1 MQILLNVLL
10 LYASLVL
17 CGLQYLLYG
26 PLGLLE
32 IEELYERFI
41 IKTIETILAA
51 VVLRLEIDGCFMLM
65 FVGILAG
72 KVWTWMG
79 EGRLETHE
87 QQPFLT
93 SKVRCVRFSIA
104 LLLSVS
110 FDIFMVMYAVRAIRL
125 STGPSMMLLG
135 ALEFS
140 VMTISSVSTA
150 IHFAFSV
157 TATFI
162 IEYRSQEVGTL
173 TWDEKYRWM
182 TSLSLTTGK
191 LKPNVCD
198 I

>member
-10 LYASLVL
+10 LYASLVV

-26 PLGLLE
+26 PLGFFE

-41 IKTIETILAA
+41 ITTIETLLAT
-51 VVLRLEIDGCFMLM
+51 VILRLEIDGCFMLI

-72 KVWTWMG
+72 KLWTWMG

-93 SKVRCVRFSIA
+93 SKVRCARFSIA

-110 FDIFMVMYAVRAIRL
+110 FDVFMVMYAVRAIRL
-125 STGPSMMLLG
+125 TTGPSMMLLG
-135 ALEFS
+135 ALEFG

-150 IHFAFSV
+150 IHFAFSFA
-157 TATFI
+157 ATFI
-162 IEYRSQEVGTL
+162 IGRRPQEVGTL

-182 TSLSLTTGK
+182 TSLSLTAGK